1 MDTKT
6 ITYKVNPKT
15 RLDKIFTNGLPVNAF
30 INKGRCAIGGT
41 YLEIMNKSRCS
52 IIVVPNISII
62 LNKLI
67 DHPDM
72 DVVYGDVSF
81 KGTEELLKV
90 YEPGQKIMTTPEGMR
105 KIMSAAEVNGRLEE
119 ITNDWLLLL
128 DESHTFI
135 SEYYR
140 EDILLPFKY
149 FWSFKKKSII
159 SATPFEFTDTRFKDL
174 QHYKITFTEPLG
186 TIKLVNA
193 RSVEGT
199 LNLLL
204 QNASTLPGNLHI
216 FLNSIAEIRDAILRA
231 ELTEC
236 HIYCADD
243 KDGNNMAKLGDLA
256 KHFVAEPKTGEYSKI
271 NFYTCKYFEGWD
283 LHDDNA
289 TMVLVTNFHKE
300 HTMVG
305 VGSKGKQAI
314 GRLRKDAYQ
323 IVHITNHKYIN
334 QMKPLQA
341 YREYFTDEAKHQIDH
356 HYKTV
361 ERHIK
366 NGFKLIPDPRL
377 KHFCDVD
384 KTTHKATLDP
394 MKLDQ
399 QINQAANNEIYNH
412 IDFIKKDW
420 EDAYFKVEIEDSDVV
435 LETKTALKRK
445 SGAKQLEEDYKTLL
459 EHKSSQQASN
469 VFGLDR
475 SLENRIKV
483 SNPTAYQ
490 AAKLIDEQT
499 MIAMKYNVKKVQAEV
514 ILKEY
519 NLKEVKLLKL
529 IGHEFKVGIFNS
541 NEDIKNKLQ
550 AIYNKLEVKD
560 HKTGKIKIASAEQ
573 IRSKG
578 LFEADDT
585 KRNKEHGKIIIRAQ
599 FSLRMAA

>member
-1 MDTKT
+1 MKTNT
-6 ITYKVNPKT
+6 ITFKVNPKT

-41 YLEIMNKSRCS
+41 YLEIMNKLRCS

-72 DVVYGDVSF
+72 DVVYGEVSF
-81 KGTEELLKV
+81 KDTAELLKTF
-90 YEPGQKIMTTPEGMR
+90 EPGQKIMTTPEGMR
-105 KIMSAAEVNGRLEE
+105 KIMRAAEENGRLEE
-119 ITNDWLLLL
+119 LYNDWFLLL

-135 SEYYR
+135 SELYR

-149 FWSFKKKSII
+149 FWSFRKKSII
-159 SATPFEFTDTRFKDL
+159 SATPFEFTDPRIKEL
-174 QHYKITFTEPLG
+174 QHYKITFNAPLG

-204 QNASTLPGNLHI
+204 QSADTLPGNLHI
-216 FLNSIAEIRDAILRA
+216 FLNSISEIRDAILRA
-231 ELTEC
+231 DLKEC
-236 HIYCADD
+236 NIYCAND
-243 KDGNNMAKLGDLA
+243 KEGDNMEKLGELS

-283 LHDDNA
+283 MYDDNA
-289 TMVLVTNFHKE
+289 TMVFVTNFHKE

-314 GRLRKDAYQ
+314 GRSRRDPFQ
-323 IVHITNHKYIN
+323 IVHITNHKHIN
-334 QMKPLQA
+334 QMKSLQD
-341 YREYFTDEAKHQIDH
+341 YREYFIKEAEYQIDH
-356 HYKTV
+356 HHKTV

-384 KTTHKATLDP
+384 KLTHKATLNL

-399 QINQAANNEIYNH
+399 QINQTANNEVYNN
-412 IDFIKKDW
+412 IDFIMKEW
-420 EDAYFKVEIEDSDVV
+420 EDAYFKVEVEDSDVV

-445 SGAKQLEEDYKTLL
+445 SGAKQLEEDYKALL
-459 EHKSSQQASN
+459 DYKLNQQVSN

-499 MIAMKYNVKKVQAEV
+499 MIAMKYNVKKVQAEI

-529 IGHEFKVGIFNS
+529 IGHEFKVGVFYT
-541 NEDIKNKLQ
+541 NEHIKNKLQ
-550 AIYNKLEVKD
+550 EIYFKLDIKD
-560 HKTGKIKIASAEQ
+560 HKTGKIKVATANQ

-578 LFEADDT
+578 LFEAEDT
-585 KRNKEHGKIIIRAQ
+585 KFNKAHGKRIIRAQ
-599 FSLRMAA
+599 FNLRMAA